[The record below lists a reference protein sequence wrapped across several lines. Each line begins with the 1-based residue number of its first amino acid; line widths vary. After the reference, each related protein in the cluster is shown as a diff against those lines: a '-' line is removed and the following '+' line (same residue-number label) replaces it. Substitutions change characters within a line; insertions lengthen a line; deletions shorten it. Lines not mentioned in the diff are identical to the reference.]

1 MPTKKFYSTSSGS
14 MNHKLFTFIIFRK
27 IVKNQLI
34 NSIFERLG
42 VIDDSLEELIV
53 KSLFWAQ
60 LKLTFQ

>member
-1 MPTKKFYSTSSGS
+1 

-53 KSLFWAQ
+53 KSLFRAQ